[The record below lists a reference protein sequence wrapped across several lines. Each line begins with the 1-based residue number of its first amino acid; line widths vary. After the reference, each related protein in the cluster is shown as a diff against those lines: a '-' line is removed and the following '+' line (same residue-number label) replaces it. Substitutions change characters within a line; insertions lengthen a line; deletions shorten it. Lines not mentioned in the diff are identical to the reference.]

1 MIQASLVLS
10 DEAHADLVAL
20 AAESLELL
28 DRALEELLALETNPY
43 AGAKLR
49 AKSNRRP
56 LAEADCRKV
65 KLDGMR
71 ILYRLEPH
79 EGAPADVFVIAVLP
93 KREAYG
99 EGTARAAKRLRELAR
114 GQARRSQRNPRLRK

>member
-1 MIQASLVLS
+1 VSQATVVVS
-10 DEAHADLVAL
+10 DQAKEDLAAL
-20 AAESLELL
+20 ADEDIDLLRQVLRELLELE
-28 DRALEELLALETNPY
+28 ANPY
-43 AGAKLR
+43 AGEKPR
-49 AKSNRRP
+49 AKSNRKP

-65 KLDGMR
+65 NVDGIR

-99 EGTARAAKRLRELAR
+99 EGTARAARRLRELAR
-114 GQARRSQRNPRLRK
+114 EQARRR